1 MRRREESQIPPN
13 LILALLQSSNSFDLD
28 SAKFK
33 YIFFIILS
41 FVSLASTME
50 LLDNLRLVVMM
61 NYAFGLYLSAQ
72 LMLNIFT
79 LYLHNL
85 NEDLV
90 YRQGYLQHS
99 ILSAFFE

>member
-13 LILALLQSSNSFDLD
+13 LILSLLQSSNFFDLD

-33 YIFFIILS
+33 YIFFILS

-50 LLDNLRLVVMM
+50 LLDNLCLVVLM

-72 LMLNIFT
+72 LMLNRFT
-79 LYLHNL
+79 LYYHNL
-85 NEDLV
+85 NEELL
-90 YRQGYLQHS
+90 YRQGYLHHS